1 MTKFFKNEL
10 ADYMYVWMKNIHEH
24 EHECGTMSS
33 VMFYVLSKGI
43 PILTVHVQCS
53 GDISLCQLK
62 PHLRIATYVNFYP
75 SLNFIGGCSSLA
87 ILVPLVE
94 SRFVNQSTASLYV
107 INPLLLL
114 LSASSSLSNT
124 MSYRNWLGSQLIHI
138 DVWICSND
146 NATLWGWLKQ

>member
-10 ADYMYVWMKNIHEH
+10 ADYMHVWMKNIHEH

-53 GDISLCQLK
+53 RWYLVGANWNLIFVL
-62 PHLRIATYVNFYP
+62 PHMSIFIP

-146 NATLWGWLKQ
+146 NATLWGC